1 MAEME
6 RMAELRVEGSKSE
19 TVKAAEIR
27 AGSIRPWLLA
37 DSGAL
42 EAWVG
47 EALTRHQAA
56 LDTLLAEPGP
66 RTAENTLRR
75 YDDAVAELGAAGSL
89 LNLLDSVHP
98 DKAIR
103 DTAQAEIQKVA
114 QAGVALGLNQG
125 VYRALNE
132 MTLAGT
138 GRDASSD
145 PADAQADAP
154 TRHYVERTLLGYRLA
169 GVDRDQA
176 TRTRLAELQ
185 EKATLLSLT
194 FGRAVQ
200 EGGKQVVV
208 EDAAELAGLPADYLA
223 SHQPVKEGEG
233 DPALWGKIVL
243 TTEFPDYV
251 PVMTF
256 AENAELRRRMLLA
269 YQTRAYPANK
279 QVLLDLLAVR
289 REIAILLGFAT
300 WADYATADQMMGSS
314 AKMQA
319 FLDELEEATR
329 AGAAREYKAVLAFAR
344 EHAATHGQPVP
355 EAIDGAS
362 RGYWLELYRRSAYDF
377 DSQSVRPYFAY
388 ERAEQG
394 VLALVEQ
401 LFRVRFVPVGDAQ
414 VWHSSVKTFDVYDA
428 PESASGNATES
439 TSGNTSESAS
449 GEEAGGALAG
459 GAGSDGEVPRRLGRF
474 YLDMHPREG
483 KDKWFS
489 AHPLIPG
496 IAGRQVPEAALICNF
511 PEQTASDPG
520 LMQHS
525 DVVTYLHEFG
535 HLMHA
540 ILGGQQRWAG
550 ISGIATEGDFVEVP
564 SQMLEE
570 FFRDAGLL
578 AGFAHHY
585 QTGEPIPA
593 ELVERMNR
601 AGAFGRADSVRT
613 QLFYT
618 SYSLD
623 THRLDPATLDLDA
636 LMIEDYQR
644 FLPYTWVEG
653 NRLYASFTHLTGYS
667 SNYYTYLYDKVI
679 ALDFFNLFPRTNLL
693 DATVARRYRET
704 VMAAGGSR
712 PGKELV
718 EEFLSRAQ
726 SAEAFTRWVAE
737 AMEMGDQV
745 LAS

>member
-1 MAEME
+1 MTEQIAV
-6 RMAELRVEGSKSE
+6 AG
-19 TVKAAEIR
+19 AASGTESQTDQRGGWAI
-27 AGSIRPWLLA
+27 IRPWTLT
-37 DSGAL
+37 DSAAL

-47 EALTRHQAA
+47 EALARHQAS
-56 LDTLLAEPGP
+56 LDALLAEPAG
-66 RTAENTLRR
+66 RTIENTLRR

-98 DKAIR
+98 EKAIR

-125 VYRALNE
+125 VYQALSE
-132 MTLAGT
+132 VPLEA
-138 GRDASSD
+138 
-145 PADAQADAP
+145 ADSA
-154 TRHYVERTLLGYRLA
+154 TRHYAERTLLGYRLA
-169 GVDRDQA
+169 GVDRDEV
-176 TRTRLAELQ
+176 TRKRLVELQ
-185 EKATLLSLT
+185 EKSTLLSLT

-200 EGGKQVVV
+200 EGTKQVVI
-208 EDAAELAGLPADYLA
+208 EDAGELAGLPADFLA
-223 SHQPVKEGEG
+223 SHLPAEDGEFAG
-233 DPALWGKIVL
+233 RIVL
-243 TTEFPDYV
+243 TTEYPDYL

-256 AENAELRRRMLLA
+256 AESAALRRRMLLA
-269 YQTRAYPANK
+269 YNTRAYPANR

-289 REIAILLGFAT
+289 REIANLLGFAT
-300 WADYATADQMMGSS
+300 WADYATADQMMESS

-319 FLDELEEATR
+319 FLDELEAATR
-329 AGAAREYKAVLAFAR
+329 EGAAREYASVLAFAR
-344 EHAATHGQPVP
+344 EHAKAAGHPFP
-355 EAIDGAS
+355 ETIDGAS

-388 ERAEQG
+388 ERSEQG

-401 LFRVRFVPVGDAQ
+401 LFRVRFVPVPEAS
-414 VWHSSVKTFDVYDA
+414 VWHASVKTFDVFDA
-428 PESASGNATES
+428 LETGES
-439 TSGNTSESAS
+439 
-449 GEEAGGALAG
+449 
-459 GAGSDGEVPRRLGRF
+459 RLGRF

-511 PEQTASDPG
+511 PEQTADDPG

-540 ILGGQQRWAG
+540 ILGGQQAWAG

-570 FFRDAGLL
+570 FFRDPALL
-578 AGFAHHY
+578 ARFAHHY

-593 ELVERMNR
+593 ELVGRMNR

-636 LMIEDYQR
+636 LLVEDYHR

-653 NRLYASFTHLTGYS
+653 NRLYASFGHLCGYS

-693 DATVARRYRET
+693 DETVARRYREI
-704 VMAAGGSR
+704 VLAAGGSR
-712 PGKELV
+712 PGKQIV
-718 EEFLSRAQ
+718 EEFLSRQQ
-726 SAEAFTRWVAE
+726 SPEAFTKWVAE
-737 AMEMGDQV
+737 SQEADDTV
-745 LAS
+745 LAI

>member
-1 MAEME
+1 MQGVQPWTVGGPAE
-6 RMAELRVEGSKSE
+6 
-19 TVKAAEIR
+19 
-27 AGSIRPWLLA
+27 
-37 DSGAL
+37 L
-42 EAWVG
+42 EAWVAG
-47 EALTRHQAA
+47 ALARHQAA
-56 LDTLLAEPGP
+56 LDALLAETGE
-66 RTAENTLRR
+66 RTLEITLRR
-75 YDDAVAELGAAGSL
+75 YDDAVAELSQAGSQ

-98 DKAIR
+98 EKAIR

-125 VYRALNE
+125 VYQALSAVRLPE
-132 MTLAGT
+132 AGGT
-138 GRDASSD
+138 AVDE
-145 PADAQADAP
+145 ADSA
-154 TRHYVERTLLGYRLA
+154 TRHYLDRTLLGYRLA
-169 GVDRDQA
+169 GVDRDEA
-176 TRTRLAELQ
+176 TRTRLKELQ
-185 EKATLLSLT
+185 EMATLLSLN

-200 EGGKQVVV
+200 EDVKQVIV
-208 EDAAELAGLPADYLA
+208 EDASELAGLPADFLA
-223 SHQPVKEGEG
+223 SHQPKAEGEH
-233 DPALWGKIVL
+233 AGKIVL
-243 TTEFPDYV
+243 TTEFPDYL

-256 AENAELRRRMLLA
+256 AENAGLRLRMLLA
-269 YQTRAYPANK
+269 YQTRAYPANR
-279 QVLLDLLAVR
+279 QVLLDLLGVR
-289 REIAILLGFAT
+289 REIANLLGFET
-300 WADYATADQMMGSS
+300 WADYATADQMMESS
-314 AKMQA
+314 AKMQL
-319 FLDELEEATR
+319 FLDELEEGTR
-329 AGAAREYKAVLAFAR
+329 AGAAGEYAKVLAFAQ
-344 EHAATHGQPVP
+344 EHARGAGLEVP
-355 EAIDGAS
+355 GAIDGSS
-362 RGYWLELYRRSAYDF
+362 RGYWLELYRRSAFAF

-388 ERAEQG
+388 DRVQRG
-394 VLALVEQ
+394 VLSLVEQ
-401 LFRVRFVPVGDAQ
+401 LFRVRFELVSDAV
-414 VWHSSVKTFDVYDA
+414 VWHESVRTFDVYDA
-428 PESASGNATES
+428 PGGESGAS
-439 TSGNTSESAS
+439 
-449 GEEAGGALAG
+449 
-459 GAGSDGEVPRRLGRF
+459 RKLGRF

-511 PEQTASDPG
+511 PEPKGGVDGDPG

-570 FFRDAGLL
+570 FFRDASLL
-578 AGFAHHY
+578 ADFAHHY

-593 ELVERMNR
+593 EMVERMNR

-623 THRLDPATLDLDA
+623 THRLDPATLDLDELLQA
-636 LMIEDYQR
+636 DYKR

-693 DATVARRYRET
+693 DETVARRYRET
-704 VMAAGGSR
+704 VLAAGGSR
-712 PGKELV
+712 PGKEIV
-718 EEFLSRAQ
+718 QEFLSRTQ

-737 AMEMGDQV
+737 AQEADDRV
-745 LAS
+745 LAG

>member
-1 MAEME
+1 MTEM
-6 RMAELRVEGSKSE
+6 GSSF
-19 TVKAAEIR
+19 
-27 AGSIRPWLLA
+27 RPWMVA
-37 DSGAL
+37 DGAAL
-42 EAWVG
+42 ESWVA
-47 EALTRHQAA
+47 EALARHQAA
-56 LDTLLAEPGP
+56 LDALMAEQGE
-66 RTAENTLRR
+66 RSLENTLRR
-75 YDDAVAELGAAGSL
+75 YDDAVAELAQAGSL

-98 DKAIR
+98 EKAIR
-103 DTAQAEIQKVA
+103 DTAQAEIQKVS
-114 QAGVALGLNQG
+114 QAGVALGLNQD
-125 VYRALNE
+125 VYHALQAMPLE
-132 MTLAGT
+132 GLAET
-138 GRDASSD
+138 REDA
-145 PADAQADAP
+145 A
-154 TRHYVERTLLGYRLA
+154 TRHYAERTLLGYRLA
-169 GVDRDQA
+169 GVDRDEL
-176 TRTRLAELQ
+176 TRKRLAELQ
-185 EKATLLSLT
+185 EKATRLSLT

-200 EGGKQVVV
+200 EGGKQVIVDAV
-208 EDAAELAGLPADYLA
+208 EELAGLPADFIA
-223 SHQPVKEGEG
+223 SHQPVLEGEG
-233 DPALWGKIVL
+233 DSSLHGKIVL
-243 TTEFPDYV
+243 TTEFPDYL

-256 AENAELRRRMLLA
+256 AENASLRRRMLLA

-289 REIAILLGFAT
+289 REIAELLGFAT
-300 WADYATADQMMGSS
+300 WADYATADQMMESS
-314 AKMQA
+314 EKMQA
-319 FLDELEEATR
+319 FLDELEVATR
-329 AGAAREYKAVLAFAR
+329 EGAAREYAAVLAFAHAYSI
-344 EHAATHGQPVP
+344 EHDQPFP
-355 EAIDGAS
+355 EAIDGSS
-362 RGYWLELYRRSAYDF
+362 RGYWLELYRRSAFSF
-377 DSQSVRPYFAY
+377 DSQSVRPYFPY
-388 ERAEQG
+388 PQVERG

-401 LFRVRFVPVGDAQ
+401 LFRVRFERVADAS
-414 VWHSSVKTFDVYDA
+414 VWHSSVTTYDVYDGL
-428 PESASGNATES
+428 SG
-439 TSGNTSESAS
+439 
-449 GEEAGGALAG
+449 
-459 GAGSDGEVPRRLGRF
+459 GSCKLGRF

-511 PEQTASDPG
+511 PEPKAATGTSEADPG

-570 FFRDAGLL
+570 FFRDPRLL
-578 AGFAHHY
+578 AEFAHHY
-585 QTGEPIPA
+585 QSGEPIPA

-623 THRLDPATLDLDA
+623 THRLDPSTLDLDA
-636 LMIEDYQR
+636 LLIEDYQR

-693 DATVARRYRET
+693 DEAVATRYRET
-704 VMAAGGSR
+704 VLEAGGGR
-712 PGKELV
+712 PGKEIV
-718 EEFLSRAQ
+718 QEFLNRTQ
-726 SAEAFTRWVAE
+726 SAEAFSRWVAE
-737 AMEMGDQV
+737 AQETEV
-745 LAS
+745 TPAIV